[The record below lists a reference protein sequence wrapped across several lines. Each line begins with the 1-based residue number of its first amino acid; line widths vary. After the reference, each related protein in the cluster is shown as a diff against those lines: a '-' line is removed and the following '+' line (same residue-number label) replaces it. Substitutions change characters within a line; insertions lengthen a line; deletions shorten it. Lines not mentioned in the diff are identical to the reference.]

1 MTRTAR
7 SRTEKQRQQD
17 LDNIAKYRQLDDEF
31 RAAAATYKA
40 TPEATPN
47 PALLQLT
54 TRLLRLNP
62 EYYTVWNVRRRCL
75 ISGSLSRPSAGSWPS
90 RASQSSS
97 LNTTTNP
104 PSEASSSS
112 ASAATLQDP
121 AFPTTGPSGTIAEG
135 AAAETSAD
143 TDAAVLR
150 DELAFTF
157 PLLVEYPKCYWIW
170 KFRGWVLEEAIK
182 RLPIPAARKIWE
194 TELGLT
200 SRMLSRDRRNFHAW
214 SYRREV
220 VTRLE
225 SAALDGTS
233 MAEQELEYVTR
244 MIEGDLSN
252 YSAWHGRSSLL
263 LRVLAERKADDTSR
277 VEALEKE
284 LALLENALN
293 VGPEDQSLWFYH
305 HHLIAQISDIDAGQA
320 QRSIAPRLSREQRQK
335 YIDQEIDFIKDLAED
350 YEDVKWIYQALFE
363 YTTLSARLGVDI
375 EDKSKD
381 RNDWLKKL
389 RATDPLRAGRW
400 QDLEASL

>member
-1 MTRTAR
+1 VTRTAR

-17 LDNIAKYRQLDDEF
+17 LDKIATYRQLDNDF
-31 RAAAATYKA
+31 RAAAAAYKA
-40 TPEATPN
+40 KSEDTAN

-90 RASQSSS
+90 KESQSSS
-97 LNTTTNP
+97 PNTTTNP

-112 ASAATLQDP
+112 ASVAIQQDP
-121 AFPTTGPSGTIAEG
+121 ASPTTGPSGTTAEG
-135 AAAETSAD
+135 ATACASAD
-143 TDAAVLR
+143 TDAAVLK

-170 KFRGWVLEEAIK
+170 KFRSWVLEEAIK

-225 SAALDGTS
+225 SVALDGTS
-233 MAEQELEYVTR
+233 MAEQELEYATR

-263 LRVLAERKADDTSR
+263 LRVLDERNADDAARTK
-277 VEALEKE
+277 ALEKE

-305 HHLIAQISDIDAGQA
+305 QHLIAQIGDIEAGQT
-320 QRSIAPRLSREQRQK
+320 QRSIAPHLSRDQRQK

-350 YEDVKWIYQALFE
+350 YTDVKWIYQALFE
-363 YTTLSARLGVDI
+363 YTSLSSRLGANINDVRA
-375 EDKSKD
+375 D

-389 RATDPLRAGRW
+389 QAMDPLRTGRW
-400 QDLEASL
+400 RDLEASL